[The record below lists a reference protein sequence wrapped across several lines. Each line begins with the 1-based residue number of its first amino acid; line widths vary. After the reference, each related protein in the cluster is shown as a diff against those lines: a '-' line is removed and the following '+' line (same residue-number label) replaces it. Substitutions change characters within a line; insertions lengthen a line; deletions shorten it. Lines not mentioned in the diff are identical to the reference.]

1 MPDIRKPGQ
10 LPLDF
15 GHRAAAGREDL
26 IVSDRISAVVTL
38 IDRWPDWPSPVVI
51 LAGPI
56 GSGKSHLTNIWAAKT
71 GACAVNATAGDDA
84 SIEAAMAGS
93 VFIEDIDRTGFDET
107 VLFHLIN
114 TVRSH
119 NNSLLMTSR
128 LWPAA
133 WNVTLPDLA
142 SRLKAATTVE
152 IGEPDDA
159 LLSQVLVKLFADRQ
173 IIADERVVFYLVAR
187 MERSLEAARRIVAR
201 LDDIALARKVK
212 ITRQLA
218 AEVLASEE
226 GHERDTELS

>member
-1 MPDIRKPGQ
+1 MPDIKKPGQ

-15 GHRAAAGREDL
+15 GHQTAAGREDL

-51 LAGPI
+51 LAGPT

-71 GACAVNATAGDDA
+71 GARAITANAGDDA
-84 SIEAAMAGS
+84 AMEAATKGP
-93 VFIEDIDRTGFDET
+93 VFIEDIDRTGFNDT
-107 VLFHLIN
+107 ALFHLIN

-119 NNSLLMTSR
+119 NHSLLMTSR

-152 IGEPDDA
+152 IGEPDDE
-159 LLSQVLVKLFADRQ
+159 LLAQVLVKLFADRQ
-173 IIADERVVFYLVAR
+173 ITADERVVSYLVAR
-187 MERSLEAARRIVAR
+187 MERSLDAARTIVAR
-201 LDDIALARKVK
+201 LDGLALARKVK
-212 ITRQLA
+212 ISRQLA
-218 AEVLASEE
+218 AEVLAEE
-226 GHERDTELS
+226 DGREHDTELS